1 MTAPVSSDWDADR
14 LSQFIS
20 AAQANEKLV
29 CQELYKHEPRLS
41 QIFDVFELC
50 IDVLTHNAEPRIPAF
65 MFHRAVGAFLGGCRL
80 TMSGQ
85 FVEAHPVLRLCLE
98 LSLYSLHIHRNSEAG
113 VVWENRAKSST
124 AYSKCRNEF
133 GAGNVLRTLKGVDP
147 KLGEVV
153 ERIYSDLVDFGAHPN
168 IDAIYPSVSW
178 KASATVEEYS
188 THLLVPPDNILM
200 PFTLN
205 QCARVSLK
213 VLLIYCHVFTGR
225 FEVLDVRGRVNVL
238 GAGLPG

>member
-1 MTAPVSSDWDADR
+1 
-14 LSQFIS
+14 
-20 AAQANEKLV
+20 
-29 CQELYKHEPRLS
+29 
-41 QIFDVFELC
+41 
-50 IDVLTHNAEPRIPAF
+50 
-65 MFHRAVGAFLGGCRL
+65 
-80 TMSGQ
+80 
-85 FVEAHPVLRLCLE
+85 
-98 LSLYSLHIHRNSEAG
+98 
-113 VVWENRAKSST
+113 
-124 AYSKCRNEF
+124 
-133 GAGNVLRTLKGVDP
+133 LRTLKGVDP